1 VVTNILRSHFRNFR
15 NHFRSFRNHFRN
27 PSLFRRLYR
36 FADAS
41 INCVG
46 YLFVGVAEYFTCVA
60 KVVNFAGRFRTYIS
74 KLELPVSFC

>member
-46 YLFVGVAEYFTCVA
+46 YLFVGVAE
-60 KVVNFAGRFRTYIS
+60 
-74 KLELPVSFC
+74 